1 MLRRYSAKYNLRAP
15 TARETMSA
23 TAHRTP
29 PDASEDSLS
38 TQHTEDTGLGRTVTY
53 RRHLFNNG
61 DEAGLEPQSQAQI
74 PRSQTVSYKSSPQP
88 SAAAKTQNR
97 RSFAERT
104 KSSNMYPN
112 WMDKP
117 LPPEPTETQN
127 EMGYTTPQRPHPL
140 ASNPYV
146 PHESPREQSTP
157 PTNPASQQSTPVSR
171 SGTTSANKRDWA
183 SDRSPLQK
191 LEVALDGISKEEKRA
206 RVLEAE
212 LRVKERLQQQQQ
224 KGGSSNE
231 PNESPAPSHGSTG
244 TAPNS
249 GTKRRSV
256 VAPSMSDVSS
266 RSLHTPQGINPEERS
281 QDSEEKVRREKARA
295 VQGDSPSL
303 RYAAVPRDNLR
314 YVKPSSGQPTPT
326 NTSPRRAVSVSHHPE
341 RREMR
346 PTNRM
351 SLQEN
356 TVPKRTVSQLDPT
369 TVPPRKPVPG
379 QSADL
384 GQQPYPVARENPN
397 KHVQQRGLNPPVKH
411 QPPAA
416 GTYPLQSAMATAKD
430 VTGSNESTGQT
441 KPKRNTVSFNVPPP
455 TPPPQSEWKNAPV
468 ARLGLSDFE
477 YQNFDIARS
486 KAWWGEGSG
495 NRRRSRALPNN
506 YQVPNQKPACKF
518 SATGHLFRFVED
530 ITARQNKKLI
540 PN

>member
-1 MLRRYSAKYNLRAP
+1 MLRRYSAEYNLRIP
-15 TARETMSA
+15 TTRKTMSA

-38 TQHTEDTGLGRTVTY
+38 TQHTGDAGLGRTVTY
-53 RRHLFNNG
+53 RRHLANNG
-61 DEAGLEPQSQAQI
+61 GEASLEPQPQAQI
-74 PRSQTVSYKSSPQP
+74 PRSQTVSYKSQP
-88 SAAAKTQNR
+88 SAAAKAQNR

-104 KSSNMYPN
+104 KSTMYPN
-112 WMDKP
+112 LMDKP
-117 LPPEPTETQN
+117 LPPEPAEAQN

-146 PHESPREQSTP
+146 PDESPREQSTP
-157 PTNPASQQSTPVSR
+157 PTNPTSEQSTPVSR
-171 SGTTSANKRDWA
+171 SGTASSNRRDWA

-212 LRVKERLQQQQQ
+212 LRVKERLEQQ
-224 KGGSSNE
+224 KGGGNE

-249 GTKRRSV
+249 TKRRSM
-256 VAPSMSDVSS
+256 VAPSIMSDLSA

-281 QDSEEKVRREKARA
+281 QDSEEKLHREKTRG

-303 RYAAVPRDNLR
+303 RYATVPRDDLR

-326 NTSPRRAVSVSHHPE
+326 NASPRRAVSVSHHPE
-341 RREMR
+341 RRETR

-351 SLQEN
+351 SLQESA
-356 TVPKRTVSQLDPT
+356 VPKRTVSQVDPT
-369 TVPPRKPVPG
+369 AVPPRKPVPG
-379 QSADL
+379 QSDL

-397 KHVQQRGLNPPVKH
+397 KPVQQRGLNPPVKH

-416 GTYPLQSAMATAKD
+416 GAYPLQSAMATGRD

-506 YQVPNQKPACKF
+506 YQVPNQKPTCKF
-518 SATGHLFRFVED
+518 WILTIFK
-530 ITARQNKKLI
+530 T
-540 PN
+540 